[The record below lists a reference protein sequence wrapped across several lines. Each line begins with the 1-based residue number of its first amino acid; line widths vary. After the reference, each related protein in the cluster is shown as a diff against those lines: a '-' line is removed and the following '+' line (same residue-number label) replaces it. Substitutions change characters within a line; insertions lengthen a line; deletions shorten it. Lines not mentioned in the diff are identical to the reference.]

1 MAARQEMADLL
12 DQWLQLTHAE
22 AGAIQSA
29 TWPSLKDIQAA
40 KVTLQK
46 RFNQTREKWESENS
60 GKTSQDTVNNP
71 FRAEIGRLLS
81 LETRNAGLLAA
92 KLRRAHAQRESLNEA
107 ARNLRNVHQTYVS
120 KSAGLLNCRS

>member
-29 TWPSLKDIQAA
+29 KWPSLKEIQAA
-40 KVTLQK
+40 KISLQK
-46 RFNQTREKWESENS
+46 RLTQTREKWESENS
-60 GKTSQDTVNNP
+60 GETLAGLVKHP

-81 LETRNAGLLAA
+81 LETRNADLLAA
-92 KLRRAHAQRESLNEA
+92 KLRKAHAQRESLNEA
-107 ARNLRNVHQTYVS
+107 ARNLRNVHQSYVA